1 MHRIARTF
9 VQLAVPGLL
18 VLLQAGVAL
27 AQDAFPSKPIR
38 LVLCCTGFPENT
50 SRVLA
55 PEMQE
60 FIKQPVIVDPKP
72 GANGILASEFVA
84 KAAPDGYTILIGTN
98 STHAANQSLY
108 KKLPYDFIKDFTPIS
123 GISQGMLLFVVNAEL
138 PAKNI
143 PELIALA
150 KKQPGKLTFGYGSS
164 SARNGVELFKLLA
177 GIDLQGIPFK
187 TNPQVTTEVLAGRID
202 MSMNDM
208 GSLAPHVESGRLR
221 AMGVSGLSRWPTMP
235 TVPTFVESGV
245 TGYSLTFWNAA
256 WLPAGTPAPIVARVN
271 AMFVHA
277 LNQPKVKE
285 YMQKA
290 GSFSNPT
297 TSDELMKFQ
306 IDEEAKWRK
315 IHVAAGV
322 QPE

>member
-9 VQLAVPGLL
+9 VQLALPGLL

-38 LVLCCTGFPENT
+38 LVLCCTGVPENT

>member
-1 MHRIARTF
+1 MIGVSSSLVRGILLSAAA
-9 VQLAVPGLL
+9 LLGSAVA
-18 VLLQAGVAL
+18 Q

-60 FIKQPVIVDPKP
+60 FIKQPVIIDPKP

-108 KKLPYDFIKDFTPIS
+108 KKLPYDFVKDFTPVS
-123 GISQGMLLFVVNAEL
+123 GISQGMLLMVVNADV

-143 PELIALA
+143 GELIALA

-177 GIDLQGIPFK
+177 GIDLQGVPFK

-208 GSLAPHVESGRLR
+208 GSLAPHVESGKLR

-235 TVPTFVESGV
+235 TVPTFVEGGV
-245 TGYSLTFWNAA
+245 PGYSLTFWNAA

-285 YMQKA
+285 YMLKA

-306 IDEEAKWRK
+306 IAEEAKWRK

-322 QPE
+322 EPE

>member
-1 MHRIARTF
+1 MNRIAGK
-9 VQLAVPGLL
+9 LSGLTVL
-18 VLLQAGVAL
+18 GMVGLLQASVAL
-27 AQDAFPSKPIR
+27 AQDAFPSRPVR

-50 SRVLA
+50 ARVLA

-108 KKLPYDFIKDFTPIS
+108 KKLPYDFIKDFTPVS

-143 PELIALA
+143 AELIALA

-208 GSLAPHVESGRLR
+208 GSLTPHVQSGKLR
-221 AMGVSGLSRWPTMP
+221 AMGVSGLTRWPTMP
-235 TVPTFVESGV
+235 DVPTVVESGV
-245 TGYSLTFWNAA
+245 SGYSLTFWNAA
-256 WLPAGTPAPIVARVN
+256 WLPANVPAPVAARVN

-285 YMQKA
+285 YMLKA

-297 TSDELMKFQ
+297 SSDELMKFQ
-306 IDEEAKWRK
+306 IAEEEKWRK